1 MQVSKLFS
9 FILGFAFCSIFY
21 FHINF
26 LVSDTRSA
34 INNEF
39 ELLIEETL
47 LSHERNSKKERDD
60 HSIEIDAGASFSN
73 NEDNAIVRPHA
84 NDDDHSIPGST
95 TDGPKENE
103 EDEEGSTGAND
114 GMCSLLKLNSSSPS
128 YIWKQHLQQ
137 IFLASRHLQ
146 DAPDEFIWHDFTA
159 KLLNYM
165 TPQLLQ
171 TSIKTLPS
179 RYWKQVG
186 QVMNIAYERYQ
197 YINSIQNNPKQKEV
211 KVEPRKLNI
220 LVMGGS
226 VTMGVFCNNN
236 PVQQTSRFSRRNC
249 AWPTRLGQFLNSL
262 VGDMVDLRMIT
273 LGGTNTES
281 AIRIWDYALFPSDMP
296 YPDIV
301 FHAYATN
308 DMHVLSENEAKKRGV
323 TLEDMILEVNQHF
336 VRTILKPQKY
346 CKDRPAPLLLYFD
359 DYVGNEQKELLK
371 THSFARAA
379 HSLASYYGFGLIS
392 YADAVRHLIYADT
405 NEDWFSPNDWPSRQ
419 VHPGMGMHIASTWI
433 VAFNMLN
440 IASTYCTGFDVEREM
455 THVEGAAKLEYLPKG
470 GLPVLR
476 NEKELVGEPH
486 IIPNILLPELNAKTS
501 LTDISTNW
509 QSSMASYFDSS
520 ICKGEHPIEKPC
532 VFSWVGGLEQKF
544 DKVPHLESRMK
555 NVVTTNDGWVS
566 SADEGKLGFEAKKGG
581 AIVEIKIVLDKLNVQ
596 TLNFMVMTSYGD
608 KWKDSRV
615 RVDAF
620 VDRYGQG
627 PSLDPKSLD
636 IDGCH
641 DRHTSETYNHKL
653 DLGSNQALPKDIL
666 RVRIT
671 LIGGSTF
678 KFMGMAFCDH

>member
-1 MQVSKLFS
+1 
-9 FILGFAFCSIFY
+9 
-21 FHINF
+21 
-26 LVSDTRSA
+26 LVSDTKSA

-39 ELLIEETL
+39 ELQFEETL
-47 LSHERNSKKERDD
+47 ASSDLNKKRVDQ
-60 HSIEIDAGASFSN
+60 SIEIDAEASIPN
-73 NEDNAIVRPHA
+73 NVDNA
-84 NDDDHSIPGST
+84 GST
-95 TDGPKENE
+95 AGEPRE
-103 EDEEGSTGAND
+103 EEEGSTGAND
-114 GMCSLLKLNSSSPS
+114 GVCSLLKLKSSSPS
-128 YIWKQHLQQ
+128 YIWKEHLQQ

-146 DAPDEFIWHDFTA
+146 DTQDEFIWHDFTA

-165 TPQLLQ
+165 TPQRLQ

-186 QVMNIAYERYQ
+186 HVMNIAYERYQ
-197 YINSIQNNPKQKEV
+197 HQHINLQNPQQKKV

-236 PVQQTSRFSRRNC
+236 PVMQTSRFSRRNC

-262 VGDMVDLRMIT
+262 SGDMVDLRMIT

-336 VRTILKPQKY
+336 VRTILKPQKD
-346 CKDRPAPLLLYFD
+346 CKDRPAPLLFYFD

-419 VHPGMGMHIASTWI
+419 VHPGMGMHIASMWI

-455 THVEGAAKLEYLPKG
+455 TYVEGVAKLEYLPKG

-476 NEKELVGEPH
+476 NEKELAGEPQL
-486 IIPNILLPELNAKTS
+486 IPNILPPELNANTS
-501 LTDISTNW
+501 LIDISSNW
-509 QSSMASYFDSS
+509 QNSMASYFDSS
-520 ICKGEHPIEKPC
+520 SCKDDHPIEKPC
-532 VFSWVGGLEQKF
+532 VFSWVGGLEKKF
-544 DKVPHLESRMK
+544 DKIPHLESRMK

-566 SADEGKLGFEAKKGG
+566 SADKGKLGFEATKGG
-581 AIVEIKIVLDKLNVQ
+581 AIVEIKIGLDKLNVQ

-620 VDRYGQG
+620 VDRHGKG
-627 PSLDPKSLD
+627 PTPLDPTKSLD
-636 IDGCH
+636 IEGSH

-653 DLGSNQALPKDIL
+653 DLGSDQALPKDIL

-671 LIGGSTF
+671 LVGGSTF